1 MFSRA
6 RTRDA
11 VIQFVA
17 KFVVVLS
24 QAPDKPA
31 VRSIFSATSSTLLL
45 KAKPETRKYP
55 ENFNGEEKSS
65 VKSSIPIIR
74 APAVFFWNNKTLM
87 HDTARSPDYLGD
99 PANRSGGFC
108 TSHAMDSKDVQE
120 QNEDK
125 ICRICLEG
133 ELEDDELLAPCLC
146 RGSSKYVHRGC
157 LDSWRISGFDPKTV
171 THCGTCKAKFRLE
184 EPSDA
189 KGAEREVWTEIAVA
203 LYLFFI
209 LHLGAL
215 EATVAATWTQTRYWE
230 VLLLFMACMGRVAG
244 TMEVPGN
251 HALSTVLEIRLA
263 CIPIVVEYLSLS
275 SFDHD
280 VSLVNYLTRFP
291 GSRWPHMS
299 PIPANTLYVLWYPLH
314 SFLYGGRTVN
324 FLRRHTDHSY
334 RIHNPSATGQIP
346 AYFFVREKATPE
358 LPAVASFF
366 MLPVV
371 GVSGGVPEAV
381 AAERVFLGNFCFKLN
396 TPHVYKHLS
405 RHALE
410 LVSPKTALK
419 RKTLGPI
426 EPDIIVPHFLPGA
439 QMGIVASTS
448 AAKFNKNLH
457 DEMFCVSLPVE
468 TIFEAAWYPFLDRIS
483 GMILIP
489 VIGSTSINW

>member
-1 MFSRA
+1 M
-6 RTRDA
+6 
-11 VIQFVA
+11 
-17 KFVVVLS
+17 
-24 QAPDKPA
+24 
-31 VRSIFSATSSTLLL
+31 
-45 KAKPETRKYP
+45 
-55 ENFNGEEKSS
+55 
-65 VKSSIPIIR
+65 
-74 APAVFFWNNKTLM
+74 
-87 HDTARSPDYLGD
+87 
-99 PANRSGGFC
+99 
-108 TSHAMDSKDVQE
+108 
-120 QNEDK
+120 
-125 ICRICLEG
+125 
-133 ELEDDELLAPCLC
+133 
-146 RGSSKYVHRGC
+146 
-157 LDSWRISGFDPKTV
+157 
-171 THCGTCKAKFRLE
+171 
-184 EPSDA
+184 
-189 KGAEREVWTEIAVA
+189 
-203 LYLFFI
+203 
-209 LHLGAL
+209 
-215 EATVAATWTQTRYWE
+215 
-230 VLLLFMACMGRVAG
+230 LLLFMACMGRVAG

-426 EPDIIVPHFLPGA
+426 VALDVREHSSLPVLSPSPCAHVAELCPKRKVARQTRPQRCMAKHVALKLLSRPKPVNTVGRILNALCFERRDKLAKHGLKLLFALRNRTSLCHIFYQVHRWASSHQRPRALKYVRKRAKQIGLQLPLHRAVLTLPWCGSAARTQHTRTLVQNLVMRLFATGA
-439 QMGIVASTS
+439 CQSTLFTNGRLKCQIMWKPTDRLIDVLRS

-457 DEMFCVSLPVE
+457 DEMFCV
-468 TIFEAAWYPFLDRIS
+468 A
-483 GMILIP
+483 
-489 VIGSTSINW
+489 